1 MKTINLTTIQNKDL
15 IIDVSR
21 LVSDEVLYIN
31 ATKLALQFGK
41 NKQRLNEFFKS
52 KSFIEYENAIF
63 KVTRNRDFKTDDKP
77 LRYSLKGKY
86 GGTYLH
92 SDKLIVKT
100 IAKANQTNYEA
111 SLFDEVA

>member
-31 ATKLALQFGK
+31 ATKLAKQFGK
-41 NKQRLNEFFKS
+41 NKQRLNEF
-52 KSFIEYENAIF
+52 F

>member
-1 MKTINLTTIQNKDL
+1 MKIINLTTIQNKDL

-41 NKQRLNEFFKS
+41 NKQRLNEF
-52 KSFIEYENAIF
+52 F

>member
-41 NKQRLNEFFKS
+41 NKQRLNEF
-52 KSFIEYENAIF
+52 F